1 MSVTYTVTANIS
13 AGATGS
19 LSNTATVTAPA
30 GVTDPTPGNNSATD
44 TDTLTAMANLAIT
57 KSDGST
63 TYTPGGT
70 AVYTVV
76 VTNGGSSN
84 ATGVQ
89 VSDTLPAGVTLVGT
103 PTCVTNGTASCGII
117 TGVVGS
123 GSFSATGAAI
133 NAGAANSV
141 SYSLPV
147 QFDSSMTSASI
158 TNTATTSSPSDP
170 GGPHSA
176 SDTDT
181 LAAQTS
187 LAVTKTDGSSFYT
200 PGGTATYI
208 VTVSNN
214 GPSDANAVSV
224 SDTLPAGVTIAGT
237 VGCTANGVADCGSVS
252 NTANSFSASAA
263 GIGAGAGNSLVFTVP
278 VNFAAN
284 LLTDPLV
291 NTVSVS
297 DPNDPSAP
305 ETASDSDARSASA
318 GLSIAKTDDQG
329 GTYTPGGS
337 ANYTVTDSQRRSVG
351 RECRWRRRCVAD
363 GRVAQ
368 RYADMRVLRHS
379 VVRHRDGRSRR
390 HEFQRERR
398 NTRSGSRKQS
408 GLHVARA
415 VRGRTS

>member
-1 MSVTYTVTANIS
+1 M
-13 AGATGS
+13 
-19 LSNTATVTAPA
+19 
-30 GVTDPTPGNNSATD
+30 TDPTPGNNSATD
-44 TDTLTAMANLAIT
+44 TDTLTAMADLAIT

-70 AVYTVV
+70 AVYVV
-76 VTNGGSSN
+76 AVTNSGVSN
-84 ATGVQ
+84 ATSVQ
-89 VSDTLPAGVTLVGT
+89 VSDTIPAGVTLAGT
-103 PTCVTNGTASCGII
+103 PTCVTNGTASCGVI

-133 NAGAANSV
+133 NAGAANGL

-214 GPSDANAVSV
+214 GPSDAVAVSV

-237 VGCTANGVADCGSVS
+237 VGCIANGIADCGSVS

-305 ETASDSDARSASA
+305 ETASDSDARSASCRTLHCEDGRSRRHVYA
-318 GLSIAKTDDQG
+318 GRFGKLQSH
-329 GTYTPGGS
+329 
-337 ANYTVTDSQRRSVG
+337 DSQRRTVG
-351 RECRWRRRCVAD
+351 RECRFRSRCVAG
-363 GRVAQ
+363 GRDAH
-368 RYADMRVLRHS
+368 RYADVRKHGHRD
-379 VVRHRDGRSRR
+379 VRHRDGRRR
-390 HEFQRERR
+390 RNEFQRERR
-398 NTRSGSRKQS
+398 NDCGGSG
-408 GLHVARA
+408 
-415 VRGRTS
+415 